1 MATRGHVHSRQPN
14 PVADCAFAGNWGA
27 GYVLAM
33 SQMPFLMDVL
43 VNIYIYYIFL

>member
-14 PVADCAFAGNWGA
+14 PVADCAFAGGA
-27 GYVLAM
+27 GYVLST